1 MSDETPLRHEGSF
14 PIAREVAAPGG
25 TAPSNLQRSNSFT
38 INSSSAVA
46 GSLLVITTSSS
57 DVLTK
62 LVFQMLG
69 NAEDQASA
77 DFTVSPT
84 AAILI
89 VFTVVIAFLA
99 VPGLLYRI
107 IVNGG
112 CPESVKVIGPWL
124 WPVLGIV
131 MLMQI
136 LMAAMTFVFLPAAVV
151 SSLNIGLSILLTAL
165 VRTCRHKQR
174 YPSSA
179 WIALAVIVIGCVS
192 VAVEHYTATPYSP
205 EELRHE
211 DMALLRRKYMMR
223 AALGF
228 ACVFMLA
235 SSTALAG
242 TLDDWLT
249 KDKGIESDF
258 LAMAQASSASVYV
271 LLAVSCWMRS
281 SGATP
286 RDVLVSL
293 AEAWTQ
299 VPGFPTVAILCVI
312 AQFALKILAVFV
324 TSLSSAV
331 AAQVFLAV
339 SMCST
344 WLASSALHWC
354 FPLSHIGDTIAGVG
368 ALFRAAGM
376 LLILTGMSS
385 FLGLCKCFGN
395 DLADDDDHSAE
406 MARAM
411 EAME

>member
-1 MSDETPLRHEGSF
+1 
-14 PIAREVAAPGG
+14 VAAGSGSSSFTMQPQ
-25 TAPSNLQRSNSFT
+25 SNLQRSSSFT
-38 INSSSAVA
+38 INSSSAIA
-46 GSLLVITTSSS
+46 GTLLVITTSSS

-69 NAEDQASA
+69 NAEERA
-77 DFTVSPT
+77 DTDFAVSPT

-107 IVNGG
+107 ILNQG

-124 WPVLGIV
+124 WPVLGLV

-151 SSLNIGLSILLTAL
+151 SSLNIGLSILLTAF

-179 WIALAVIVIGCVS
+179 WVALAVIVIGCVS
-192 VAVEHYTATPYSP
+192 VAVEHYMATPYSP
-205 EELRHE
+205 EELSHS
-211 DMALLRRKYMMR
+211 DMAALRQKYIMR
-223 AALGF
+223 AASGF
-228 ACVFMLA
+228 MCVFMLA

-271 LLAVSCWMRS
+271 LIAVCCWMRS
-281 SGATP
+281 TGATP
-286 RDVLVSL
+286 GDVLVSL

-299 VPGFPTVAILCVI
+299 VPGFPTVAVLCVI

-354 FPLSHIGDTIAGVG
+354 FPMSHIGDTIAGIG

-385 FLGLCKCFGN
+385 FLGLCKCLREDVVVEDN
-395 DLADDDDHSAE
+395 HSSE
-406 MARAM
+406 MLRAM
-411 EAME
+411 EPLPME